1 MSVIVTIRIP
11 RSLREEAKKYNI
23 KISEV
28 LRRALRE
35 EIERRRQERIKEL
48 QKKAEKI
55 LSKIDKK
62 EILEVL
68 REIRSER

>member
-1 MSVIVTIRIP
+1 VSVIVTIRIP